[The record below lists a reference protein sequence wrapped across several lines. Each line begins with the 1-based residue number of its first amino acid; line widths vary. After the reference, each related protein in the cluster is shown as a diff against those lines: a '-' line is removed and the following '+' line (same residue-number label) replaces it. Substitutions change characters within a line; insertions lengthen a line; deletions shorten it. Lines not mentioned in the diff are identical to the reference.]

1 MKQTLITQ
9 SRIRTMKIAKIDTKI
24 TALLNTSEPVNSPL
38 SPPFALNLGSLRIW
52 LDELPIINPVLS
64 CEMLLQAFK
73 SLDTNQIPGILRF
86 QLIEEMRAW
95 PSKLL
100 SSHEDKLLDAKYPL
114 NKNLHDLVGFSIN
127 FQRSLATAYI
137 KIILSADF
145 IAIDGNETANSKVL
159 FNSST
164 QATVIHRTMES
175 LGLVILKSAQS
186 YQALPLDI
194 WGEINSLFKLAQQN
208 NITLLA
214 ISNAGFTQSDQST
227 IYSIYKC
234 LHFFQLSSPNR
245 FNQRE
250 INSIYKLLTESS
262 GLLSLSRESAENN
275 QISNFFIDIS
285 SDKAADHISKLTNE
299 SEDNLFFH
307 TQPFLDHIS
316 SQDVTNEPLL
326 INTSNKDIRL
336 PPHTIRRL
344 LQCWNHLPARQFSR
358 KTEQKEVTVYP
369 NIQNVLKRLFNSA
382 KNNNKKPTILN
393 KSNISTLELIPL
405 DANTPT
411 VYTHTIRSEQV
422 VESLLKGGN
431 MSIWDKLPDQKPTGE
446 AKHFKSHT
454 TNTSAKGYQVNLDE
468 QLASQIKVGDL
479 TGISINDGELEIA
492 VIRRMGTLENDSLS
506 LGLEL
511 IAPHAE
517 IVKILTKSTNVR
529 SKYILLLPAIPAIN
543 QAISIISPS
552 IIKLPDNII
561 SLSFKGKKED
571 YRIQKLLESNSS
583 FTHYTLEEISD
594 QVSPDIKLSLL

>member
-1 MKQTLITQ
+1 M
-9 SRIRTMKIAKIDTKI
+9 MIAKIDTKT
-24 TALLNTSEPVNSPL
+24 TALLNTCEPLDTPL
-38 SPPFALNLGSLRIW
+38 TPPFALNPAALRVW
-52 LDELPIINPVLS
+52 LDELPIINLVSS

-73 SLDTNQIPGILRF
+73 SLDSNQIPGTLRF
-86 QLIEEMRAW
+86 QLIEEMRTC
-95 PSKLL
+95 SSQLL

-114 NKNLHDLVGFSIN
+114 NKNLHDLVDFSIN
-127 FQRSLATAYI
+127 FHKSLATAYI

-145 IAIDGNETANSKVL
+145 VASDSNGKTKPF

-164 QATVIHRTMES
+164 QATVIHRAIES

-186 YQALPLDI
+186 YQAHPLNI
-194 WGEINSLFKLAQQN
+194 WCEINSLFKLAQQN
-208 NITLLA
+208 NITLLT
-214 ISNAGFTQSDQST
+214 ISKAGLTQSDQST

-234 LHFFQLSSPNR
+234 LHFFQLCSPNR

-250 INSIYKLLTESS
+250 INSIYKLLCESS
-262 GLLSLSRESAENN
+262 ERLSLSRENDEN
-275 QISNFFIDIS
+275 SHAASFFIDIS
-285 SDKAADHISKLTNE
+285 SDKAADHISKLTDE

-307 TQPFLDHIS
+307 TQSFLDHIS
-316 SQDVTNEPLL
+316 SQDVTNESLV
-326 INTSNKDIRL
+326 IDNSNKDIRL
-336 PPHTIRRL
+336 PAHTIRRL
-344 LQCWNHLPARQFSR
+344 LQCWNHFPSRQFSR
-358 KTEQKEVTVYP
+358 KTEQKEITVYP
-369 NIQNVLKRLFNSA
+369 NIQNVLKRLFNST
-382 KNNNKKPTILN
+382 KNNNNKPTILN
-393 KSNISTLELIPL
+393 NSNISSLELIPL

-411 VYTHTIRSEQV
+411 VYTQTIRSEQV

-431 MSIWDKLPDQKPTGE
+431 LSIWDRLPDQKPTGE

-454 TNTSAKGYQVNLDE
+454 TNTSAKGYQVNLEE

-479 TGISINDGELEIA
+479 TGVSINDDELEIA
-492 VIRRMGTLENDSLS
+492 VIRRMDTLENGSLS

-517 IVKILTKSTNVR
+517 IVKILTKSTKVR